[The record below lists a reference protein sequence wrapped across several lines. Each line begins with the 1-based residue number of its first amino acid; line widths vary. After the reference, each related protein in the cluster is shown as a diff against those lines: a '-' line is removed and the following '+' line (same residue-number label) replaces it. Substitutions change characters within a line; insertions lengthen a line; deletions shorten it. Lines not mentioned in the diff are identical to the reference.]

1 MRVLVCAAVLF
12 MLLSGCASS
21 PNAKVADALASNKAV
36 IISPLTSSGGHLW
49 DPVTKKGTPFDISN
63 AAEAKTKIGDV
74 YQMVVVEPGVYRLNT
89 STWPLGQGKAEPRGL
104 VPGNQLGPLGL
115 VLWVNEPYSER
126 YTEQVWQDAV
136 VQRVVVPDSGF
147 CANMGPYGDCR
158 QWVTNPGGAYDR
170 VVRPAGYV
178 NVTRYKA
185 PVNVV
190 RAAVSFRGA
199 QTMAE
204 LEIKPGEVLLIN
216 SVEPQSNSM
225 VFDDTRCTNDV
236 KREGSFTCPLR
247 GIRVAAADI
256 NLPYLQQVAAQSK
269 ALSPETL
276 ARVKPR
282 LVAMGGRAIGRNSE
296 QWTVFEFGAEVPA
309 AVVPPSPPPQP
320 ATATKRR
327 AGPLLKQ

>member
-12 MLLSGCASS
+12 MLIGGCASS
-21 PNAKVADALASNKAV
+21 PNAKVADAVASNKAV
-36 IISPLTSSGGHLW
+36 VISPLTSSGAHLW
-49 DPVTKKGTPFDISN
+49 DPVAKKSAPFELH
-63 AAEAKTKIGDV
+63 AAAQAKTKIGDV

-89 STWPLGQGKAEPRGL
+89 STWPMGQGKAEPRGL
-104 VPGNQLGPLGL
+104 IPRIQLGTLGY
-115 VLWVNEPYSER
+115 VLWINEPYSER

-158 QWVTNPGGAYDR
+158 QWVTNPGGAYDQ

-190 RAAVSFRGA
+190 QAAVSFRGA

-216 SVEPQSNSM
+216 SVEPQGNSM
-225 VFDDTRCTNDV
+225 VFDDTRCTNDTD
-236 KREGSFTCPLR
+236 KSGSYTCPLS
-247 GIRVAAADI
+247 GIRVAAANI
-256 NLPYLQQVAAQSK
+256 NLPYFQQLAAESK

-282 LVAMGGRAIGRNSE
+282 FVAMGGRAIGRNNE
-296 QWTVFEFGAEVPA
+296 QWTVFEFGAEAPA
-309 AVVPPSPPPQP
+309 AAIPSSPPPQP
-320 ATATKRR
+320 AIAPKRR